1 MFVLSFAVLRD
12 GADEEEYDSK
22 EEEEEEE
29 EVPVDDFSLH
39 EAIRHC
45 QLVREVEDNIL
56 SKEKSDRSARASSQ
70 QEAPASKRKRFA
82 KDSYFSDEEEECEG

>member
-1 MFVLSFAVLRD
+1 MEQMKKNTIPR
-12 GADEEEYDSK
+12 K
-22 EEEEEEE
+22 KRRRRE

-45 QLVREVEDNIL
+45 QLVREVEDNML